1 MKNKKNT
8 SPVLRIPTWIRFG
21 VWFSQQLSTSLA
33 TRVALYLFF
42 RPQRFKRPFREQEMH
57 EHALKTNCYI
67 PKIDKEIQVFRL
79 AGKGP
84 KVLLLHGWSGRGTQL
99 FAFAN
104 ELKKSNFEIIT
115 FDMPAHGQ
123 SVGNKTNIVE
133 LVACIKEIHVKYGP
147 FTHAIAHSMGS
158 MALLRALRDGIPMKS
173 IAIISSGD
181 KIRNVFY
188 RFSEQLQFSDKVTE
202 RMIQI
207 VEKQFG
213 MNLESYSS
221 SMSLKHLELPLLIV
235 HDKDDNETPFAYSKD
250 LHKIANNSEL
260 LLSSGLGH
268 HRILRDSKT
277 VQRIV
282 QFINQH
288 P

>member
-1 MKNKKNT
+1 MC
-8 SPVLRIPTWIRFG
+8 IRD
-21 VWFSQQLSTSLA
+21 S
-33 TRVALYLFF
+33 
-42 RPQRFKRPFREQEMH
+42 
-57 EHALKTNCYI
+57 
-67 PKIDKEIQVFRL
+67 
-79 AGKGP
+79 
-84 KVLLLHGWSGRGTQL
+84 
-99 FAFAN
+99 
-104 ELKKSNFEIIT
+104 
-115 FDMPAHGQ
+115 GQ

-173 IAIISSGD
+173 VAIIGSGD

-221 SMSLKHLELPLLIV
+221 SMSLKNLKLPLLIG
-235 HDKDDNETPFAYSKD
+235 HDKDDKETPFAYSKD